1 MLRVKKR
8 LHERIERMVKREPI
22 AFDKESDMLLVEV
35 ISKCDK
41 YFDEDSLQY
50 LLWEQ
55 QGKKLGLKRK

>member
-41 YFDEDSLQY
+41 YSDEDSLQY

>member
-1 MLRVKKR
+1 MLNLLLLN
-8 LHERIERMVKREPI
+8 LHFTSDFFEVEYSGEPI

-50 LLWEQ
+50 LLWE
-55 QGKKLGLKRK
+55 